1 MSILQMK
8 KKNNKSVK
16 YLSQKLLMN
25 QINRIKIRL
34 MKTLIRIQW
43 RHPLNKKMLSS
54 KDSKGNREIKDNLI
68 GDLKEGHFSKGEE
81 IGNVEIKI
89 MTGGNKE
96 EEDQIT
102 DNKKIEVKLMQ
113 KWFKLLQKKFNK
125 IQAHSKQLNR

>member
-1 MSILQMK
+1 M
-8 KKNNKSVK
+8 
-16 YLSQKLLMN
+16 
-25 QINRIKIRL
+25 
-34 MKTLIRIQW
+34 
-43 RHPLNKKMLSS
+43 LNS

-102 DNKKIEVKLMQ
+102 DNKKIEVK
-113 KWFKLLQKKFNK
+113 
-125 IQAHSKQLNR
+125 